1 MPLGRLASGS
11 WSQLSTPTLDKTR
24 PLLAGTMESIST
36 RGQRSTPCGN
46 ERTGLIWSTTLNFWH
61 LLFVVSVVGI
71 ALEGVD
77 VQVLVIV
84 LFLLGLRL
92 RLGGAA
98 EQLESLK
105 RNDAEQGNDNGD
117 KGNLDCL
124 RKFRETQLLF
134 LGVIIGEALFARAFG
149 ICRRGRGL
157 RAIFR
162 CRRGSVL
169 IVEIIAR
176 CGAII
181 LGLDATGAS
190 IAIGI
195 IGICRTALIVR
206 GARVGGKKRVNW
218 NIERGMPVEVSS
230 RSAVAQES

>member
-1 MPLGRLASGS
+1 MLDAGSCGRLQPS
-11 WSQLSTPTLDKTR
+11 
-24 PLLAGTMESIST
+24 LL
-36 RGQRSTPCGN
+36 
-46 ERTGLIWSTTLNFWH
+46 
-61 LLFVVSVVGI
+61 VVSVVGV

-92 RLGGAA
+92 RLGGAG
-98 EQLESLK
+98 EQPESLK

-124 RKFRETQLLF
+124 RKFRETQRLF

-149 ICRRGRGL
+149 IRRRGRGL
-157 RAIFR
+157 RVIFR
-162 CRRGSVL
+162 CRRGSVR

-176 CGAII
+176 CGAVI
-181 LGLDATGAS
+181 LGLDATGVS

-206 GARVGGKKRVNW
+206 GSRVGGKKRVNW
-218 NIERGMPVEVSS
+218 NVERLSQ
-230 RSAVAQES
+230 RSVRCHACTGI

>member
-1 MPLGRLASGS
+1 MKAGNLIPGPCQLKIVDGPFARLRPHNPAS
-11 WSQLSTPTLDKTR
+11 R
-24 PLLAGTMESIST
+24 
-36 RGQRSTPCGN
+36 
-46 ERTGLIWSTTLNFWH
+46 LIWFTALSFRH
-61 LLFVVSVVGI
+61 LLLVVLVVGV

-124 RKFRETQLLF
+124 RKFRETQRLF

-149 ICRRGRGL
+149 IRRCGRGL
-157 RAIFR
+157 RVIFR
-162 CRRGSVL
+162 CRRGSVR

-190 IAIGI
+190 IVIGI

-230 RSAVAQES
+230 RSVAAQESWPT

>member
-1 MPLGRLASGS
+1 MLDAGSCGRL
-11 WSQLSTPTLDKTR
+11 QLS
-24 PLLAGTMESIST
+24 LL
-36 RGQRSTPCGN
+36 
-46 ERTGLIWSTTLNFWH
+46 
-61 LLFVVSVVGI
+61 VVSVVGV

-105 RNDAEQGNDNGD
+105 RNDTEQGNDNGD

-124 RKFRETQLLF
+124 RKFRETQRLF

-149 ICRRGRGL
+149 IRRRGRGL
-157 RAIFR
+157 RVIFR
-162 CRRGSVL
+162 CRRGSVR

-176 CGAII
+176 CGALI
-181 LGLDATGAS
+181 L
-190 IAIGI
+190 
-195 IGICRTALIVR
+195 
-206 GARVGGKKRVNW
+206 
-218 NIERGMPVEVSS
+218 
-230 RSAVAQES
+230 

>member
-1 MPLGRLASGS
+1 M
-11 WSQLSTPTLDKTR
+11 
-24 PLLAGTMESIST
+24 
-36 RGQRSTPCGN
+36 
-46 ERTGLIWSTTLNFWH
+46 LI
-61 LLFVVSVVGI
+61 V
-71 ALEGVD
+71 
-77 VQVLVIV
+77 V
-84 LFLLGLRL
+84 LFLLRCRFGR
-92 RLGGAA
+92 GGAA

-124 RKFRETQLLF
+124 RKFRETQRLF
-134 LGVIIGEALFARAFG
+134 LGVIIGKALFARALG
-149 ICRRGRGL
+149 IRRRGRGL
-157 RAIFR
+157 RVIFR
-162 CRRGSVL
+162 CRRGSVR

-176 CGAII
+176 CSAII

-230 RSAVAQES
+230 RSAAAQESWTT

>member
-1 MPLGRLASGS
+1 MLDAGSSGRL
-11 WSQLSTPTLDKTR
+11 QLS
-24 PLLAGTMESIST
+24 LL
-36 RGQRSTPCGN
+36 
-46 ERTGLIWSTTLNFWH
+46 
-61 LLFVVSVVGI
+61 VVSVVGV

-117 KGNLDCL
+117 KGNLDSL
-124 RKFRETQLLF
+124 RKFRETQRLF

-149 ICRRGRGL
+149 IRRRGRGL
-157 RAIFR
+157 RVIFR
-162 CRRGSVL
+162 CRRGSVR
-169 IVEIIAR
+169 IVGIIAR

-181 LGLDATGAS
+181 LCLDATVAS

-195 IGICRTALIVR
+195 IGICRTALIVC

-218 NIERGMPVEVSS
+218 NVER
-230 RSAVAQES
+230 RRL